1 MSGIDLTKLRSSNIA
16 DVNGKRVLVRADL
29 NVPVKNG
36 KVTDAT
42 RIERFMPTLHNLTHR
57 GARVI
62 VLAHFGRP
70 DGKRVPEMSLKL
82 VADKVREFAGHHP
95 VYFADDCI
103 GPAAEK
109 AANALRPGEVLV
121 LENTRFHAGEEENDP
136 AFVAALAKCGDIY
149 VNDAFS
155 CAHRAHASTEGL
167 AHVLPTYAG
176 PQMMAEIEALRVA
189 LEKPKRPTVAIVGGA
204 KISTKIPVL
213 SHLTSKVDKL
223 IIGGGMAN
231 TFLKAQ
237 GVSVGKS
244 LAEADQVA
252 VVSKIMDAAKAAG
265 CEIVLPVDGVVAR
278 EFKAGAATEVC
289 ENARIPADGMILD
302 IGPKSVARLV
312 ELLKTCK
319 TSLWNGPLGAFEI
332 EPFGAGTF
340 AVAKEV
346 ARLTRSG
353 AMVSVAGGGDTV
365 AALNAAGVTDD
376 FTYVST
382 AGGAFLEWLEGRELP
397 GVAAL
402 AQGVATA

>member
-1 MSGIDLTKLRSSNIA
+1 MSGIDLSKLKSSSTA
-16 DVNGKRVLVRADL
+16 DVAGKRVLVRADL
-29 NVPVKNG
+29 NVPVKGG

-82 VADKVREFAGHHP
+82 VADKVRQLAGHHP
-95 VYFADDCI
+95 VHFCEECV
-103 GPAAEK
+103 GPVAEK
-109 AANALRPGEVLV
+109 AAAALRPGEVLV
-121 LENTRFHAGEEENDP
+121 LENTRFHAEEEENDP
-136 AFVAALAKCGDIY
+136 AFVAALAKVGDIY

-167 AHVLPTYAG
+167 AHVLPAYAG
-176 PQMMAEIEALRVA
+176 PQMMAEINALAAA
-189 LEKPKRPTVAIVGGA
+189 LENPQRPTIAIVGGA

-213 SHLTSKVDKL
+213 ANLVKKVDKL
-223 IIGGGMAN
+223 VIGGGMAN

-237 GVSVGKS
+237 GVDVGKS

-252 VVSKIMDAAKAAG
+252 VVEGVMDAAKMAG
-265 CEIVLPVDGVVAR
+265 CEIVLPVDGIVATD
-278 EFKAGAATEVC
+278 FKAGATSQARD
-289 ENARIPADGMILD
+289 NAAIPADGMILD
-302 IGPKSVARLV
+302 IGPKSVARLIEV
-312 ELLKTCK
+312 LKTCK
-319 TSLWNGPLGAFEI
+319 TVLWNGPLGAFEI
-332 EPFGAGTF
+332 APFGEGTF

-346 ARLTRSG
+346 ARLTKAG

-365 AALNAAGVTDD
+365 AALNAAGVADE

-402 AQGVATA
+402 AGA

>member
-1 MSGIDLTKLRSSNIA
+1 MSGIDLSKLKSSDTA

-29 NVPVKNG
+29 NVPVKGG

-42 RIERFMPTLHNLTHR
+42 RVERFMPTLHNLTHR

-82 VADKVREFAGHHP
+82 VADKVRELAGHHP
-95 VYFADDCI
+95 VYFCDECI
-103 GPAAEK
+103 GPKAEA
-109 AANALRPGEVLV
+109 AANALKPGEVLV
-121 LENTRFHAGEEENDP
+121 LENTRFHAEEEAND
-136 AFVAALAKCGDIY
+136 ANFIAALSKLGDIY

-167 AHVLPTYAG
+167 AHVLPAYAG
-176 PQMMAEIEALRVA
+176 PQMMAEINALAVA
-189 LEKPKRPTVAIVGGA
+189 LENPKRPTVAIVGGA

-223 IIGGGMAN
+223 VVGGGMAN

-237 GVSVGKS
+237 GVDVGKS

-252 VVSKIMDAAKAAG
+252 VVKGITEAAKAAG
-265 CEIVLPVDGVVAR
+265 CEIVLPVDGIVAK
-278 EFKAGAATEVC
+278 EFKAGAASEARD
-289 ENARIPADGMILD
+289 NASIPVDGMILD
-302 IGPKSVARLV
+302 IGPKSVARLID
-312 ELLKTCK
+312 LLQTCK
-319 TSLWNGPLGAFEI
+319 TVLWNGPVGAFEI
-332 EPFGAGTF
+332 APFGEATF
-340 AVAKEV
+340 ALAREV
-346 ARLTRSG
+346 ARLTKAGS
-353 AMVSVAGGGDTV
+353 MVSVAGGGDTV
-365 AALNAAGVTDD
+365 AALNAAGVADD

-402 AQGVATA
+402 ARG